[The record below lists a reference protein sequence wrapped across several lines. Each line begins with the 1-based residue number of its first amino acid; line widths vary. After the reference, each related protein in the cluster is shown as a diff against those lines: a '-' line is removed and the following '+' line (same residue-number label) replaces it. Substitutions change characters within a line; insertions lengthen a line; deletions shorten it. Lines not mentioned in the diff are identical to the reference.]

1 MQRPAA
7 MPEKPQYNEILQK
20 LKALS
25 NLKTV
30 EGMARFG
37 INPNNAYGVSIPTL
51 RKIAKEVGTD
61 HTLARQLWQSGIHEA
76 RILASMIDD
85 PEQVKEE
92 QIENW
97 VNDFDSWDI
106 CDQCCSNLFW
116 KTNFAYQKA
125 VEWSRRNKEFIK
137 RAGFVLM
144 AELVIHDKKA
154 KDTEFMKFLPMIKRE
169 ATDNRNFV
177 KKAVNWALRQIG
189 KRNKTLNKA
198 AIQTAQQIQDM
209 DSKTAKWIASDTL
222 RELTSQAIQ
231 RRLRN

>member
-1 MQRPAA
+1 
-7 MPEKPQYNEILQK
+7 
-20 LKALS
+20 
-25 NLKTV
+25 
-30 EGMARFG
+30 MARFG

-154 KDTEFMKFLPMIKRE
+154 ENTEFMKFLPIIKRE

-177 KKAVNWALRQIG
+177 KKAMNWALRQIG
-189 KRNKTLNKA
+189 KRNKPLNKA

-209 DSKTAKWIASDTL
+209 DSKTAKWIVSDTL